1 MNNIQIDDA
10 KYIDVVPIYSLIID
24 VMPIYS
30 LIIEYVYAF
39 DYSKTSRSLCQFY
52 RGKPFLDPNG
62 ANTNFLAASNNS
74 TFI

>member
-10 KYIDVVPIYSLIID
+10 KYIDVVSIYSLIID

-30 LIIEYVYAF
+30 LIEYVYAF

-52 RGKPFLDPNG
+52 RNEPFLDPNG

>member
-10 KYIDVVPIYSLIID
+10 NYIDVVSIYSLIID

-30 LIIEYVYAF
+30 LLEYVYAF

-52 RGKPFLDPNG
+52 RNEPFLDPNG

>member
-1 MNNIQIDDA
+1 MQIDDA
-10 KYIDVVPIYSLIID
+10 KYIDVVSIYSLIID

-30 LIIEYVYAF
+30 LLEYVYAF

-52 RGKPFLDPNG
+52 RNEPFLDPNG
-62 ANTNFLAASNNS
+62 PNTNFLAANNNS